1 VPRRLKLPER
11 LWYLSAAL
19 QRRGHTRLARLLK
32 HLNAVLHHNSL
43 GTGVSIGPNLRL
55 EHRSFGLVVNSTV
68 KIGRRVKIW
77 QYVTITGSVVI
88 EDDVQ
93 IGTHAVIITSP
104 DRVLR
109 IGRAARIGAGAIV
122 THDVPAG
129 ATIVSPAGRTLMNRS
144 AKRLVMSDERAATEE
159 RLDGKVGVGSDTL
172 DG

>member
-1 VPRRLKLPER
+1 
-11 LWYLSAAL
+11 
-19 QRRGHTRLARLLK
+19 
-32 HLNAVLHHNSL
+32 
-43 GTGVSIGPNLRL
+43 
-55 EHRSFGLVVNSTV
+55 
-68 KIGRRVKIW
+68 
-77 QYVTITGSVVI
+77 VVI

-129 ATIVSPAGRTLMNRS
+129 ATIVSPEGRTLMNRS